1 MRLKLKIKSGAL
13 QFTVFIA
20 VLIALLLAGL
30 VLYAYTFIYMK
41 EQSKGAIENIQIADI
56 GIQSL
61 LEQKELNTDTAQID
75 FVKKENQIIKTHLS
89 QWGVFQKG
97 ITVTQFRKKKF
108 TKTAII
114 GSLLLADKT
123 PTLFLQETHNAL
135 TVVGNTKITGIA
147 YLPKQGVNS
156 GYIAGNSYYGSQLIY
171 GRIEKSTDNLP
182 KMEKTFLDAINFY
195 IKEYKINRQEDYIN
209 LNSGIKILNSF
220 KENTKGFY
228 SENAITLENKIIS
241 GNIIIKSETAIKVK
255 KTALLNDIILIA
267 PSIEI
272 EDETMGNFQ
281 AIASKKITLGK
292 KCNLSYP
299 SALLLFQDNKN
310 DPDNNSNYNSL
321 LENQIFI
328 GEGSSLKGCVTYFQT
343 KEKPDFKTQIV
354 LEKDSKIKG
363 QVYCNGNFEIKG
375 TVSGSVYTKQ
385 FVANQAGSI
394 FMNHVY
400 NATIENEDIPAIYG
414 GIILEQEPKTVLKWL
429 Y

>member
-281 AIASKKITLGK
+281 VIASKKITLGK

-328 GEGSSLKGCVTYFQT
+328 GEGCTLKGCVTYFQT

-400 NATIENEDIPAIYG
+400 NATIENENIPAIYG